1 MEQRAA
7 GALVLVVDDERESSD
22 VVRHWLEAQGY
33 RVKTANSGTEALRL
47 LMREIP
53 ALILSDIF
61 MPAMNGFELCAA
73 IRRDHPQETLPILLM
88 SGQETDRAK
97 GFKAGATEVLRKPLD
112 RDELSTRVRVL
123 TLLRELRSD
132 AEKAR
137 SELERLKSDVDARI
151 KSEAEKLGQ
160 LERVFSAQA
169 THLRA
174 QSVQIAQEAHRTD
187 VSVVCAELRH
197 YGHFLDTRPPADCV
211 KLFSEF
217 YARVAAIVRD
227 QGGTVGRLEGDR
239 VVAFFNDPLPMEKHE
254 QVAIQ
259 SAEKIRESLRALR
272 REHGSDIPELDFSV
286 AVTAGPTTFGV
297 LRFEGSLDYAML
309 GVPVQLAVRLCDMAC
324 GGDIVLAD
332 RVRARVPNR
341 PAVPFGPLTLRGFK
355 TPVLAYRL
363 LMPDSKKKA
372 A

>member
-1 MEQRAA
+1 MDSRSL
-7 GALVLVVDDERESSD
+7 GATVLVVDDERESSD
-22 VVRHWLEAQGY
+22 VVRHWLEGQGY
-33 RVKTANSGTEALRL
+33 RVSTAASGAEALRL
-47 LMREIP
+47 LNREVP
-53 ALILSDIF
+53 ALVLSDVF
-61 MPAMNGFELCAA
+61 MPAMSGFELCAA
-73 IRRDHPQETLPILLM
+73 IRREHPQDKLPILLM
-88 SGQETDRAK
+88 SGHETDRPKA
-97 GFKAGATEVLRKPLD
+97 FKAGASEVLKKPLD

-132 AEKAR
+132 AENAR
-137 SELERLKSDVDARI
+137 AELEKWKSDVDARI
-151 KSEAEKLGQ
+151 KTEAEKLGQ

-169 THLRA
+169 GALKERSIQGA
-174 QSVQIAQEAHRTD
+174 QDAHRTD
-187 VSVVCAELRH
+187 VSVVCAELR
-197 YGHFLDTRPPADCV
+197 GWAHFVESQAPEKAVR
-211 KLFSEF
+211 LFSDF
-217 YARVAAIVRD
+217 YSRVAGIVRE

-239 VVAFFNDPLPMEKHE
+239 LIAFFNDPIPVKSHE

-259 SAEKIRESLRALR
+259 TAEKIREGLRALR
-272 REHGSDIPELDFSV
+272 REHGSDMPELDFSV
-286 AVTAGPTTFGV
+286 AVTAGPATFGV

-363 LMPDSKKKA
+363 LTPESSAKA